1 VFVYSG
7 TDMTHGIS
15 HLDQSPNALAVAAV
29 VVMLSLKRT
38 PDEIECI

>member
-1 VFVYSG
+1 
-7 TDMTHGIS
+7 MTHGIS
-15 HLDQSPNALAVAAV
+15 HRPQSPNPLAVAAV